1 MTDVP
6 GLPAPGTA
14 DWSGLR
20 VVVAGIG
27 IAGFSCAD
35 ALLERNA
42 DVVVIDDQDGAEQR
56 NKAQILE
63 VLGATVRLGTARPCR
78 RRICWSYPRACHP
91 VPR

>member
-1 MTDVP
+1 MYLVYP
-6 GLPAPGTA
+6 RPAPA

-42 DVVVIDDQDGAEQR
+42 DVVVIDDQDGASS
-56 NKAQILE
+56 NKAQILRSS
-63 VLGATVRLGTARPCR
+63 VPPCDWGRPDLPEADLLVV
-78 RRICWSYPRACHP
+78 SRACHP